1 MRIFSSH
8 GNLSK
13 NRWTCT
19 RPRKDV
25 KQYRSDHSRKQVIK
39 RISKREI
46 TSNFISGKAMNIT
59 HDE

>member
-1 MRIFSSH
+1 MRILLSH
-8 GNLSK
+8 GNLFK

-19 RPRKDV
+19 RPQKDS

-46 TSNFISGKAMNIT
+46 THFISGKAMNIT